1 MSFRDAHE
9 VSGKVVSRAEQLGCD
24 VTKLSLQD
32 LQDIRYVDN
41 NNGYAVLD
49 MVNNR
54 DDDDDNKSTN
64 DYEVD
69 VTNAILLWFDAWMLW
84 MPPSRILFFLS
95 WLTPSTPVIIAKSS
109 RKTCLRSGT
118 SCSRLNSIKQRE
130 GRVNKV
136 SSSRFTISGSGFRKR
151 RVSCDRF

>member
-1 MSFRDAHE
+1 MFVCPLILEKMSFRDAHE

-41 NNGYAVLD
+41 NNGYTVLD
-49 MVNNR
+49 MVNDR

-69 VTNAILLWFDAWMLW
+69 VTNAILL
-84 MPPSRILFFLS
+84 
-95 WLTPSTPVIIAKSS
+95 
-109 RKTCLRSGT
+109 
-118 SCSRLNSIKQRE
+118 
-130 GRVNKV
+130 
-136 SSSRFTISGSGFRKR
+136 
-151 RVSCDRF
+151 